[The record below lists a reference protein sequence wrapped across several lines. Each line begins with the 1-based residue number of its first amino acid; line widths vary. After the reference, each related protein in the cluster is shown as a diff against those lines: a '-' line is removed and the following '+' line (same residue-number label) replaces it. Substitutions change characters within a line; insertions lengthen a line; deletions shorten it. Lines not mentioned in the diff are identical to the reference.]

1 MIYHVYINYNRKVGA
16 YERPIFRIE
25 DPDEYV
31 EAVSRDFKASDD
43 LAKSKIADYNLVY
56 AGTFDDNTGEI
67 HFVERNVILNCS
79 LLLSPVH
86 PEEKVEEVKSA

>member
-1 MIYHVYINYNRKVGA
+1 MKYHVYINYNRKVEA
-16 YERPIFRIE
+16 YERPIFRLE

-31 EAVSRDFKASDD
+31 ECVSRDFKASDD

-56 AGTFDDNTGEI
+56 AGTFDDATGEF

-79 LLLSPVH
+79 VLLKPVIN
-86 PEEKVEEVKSA
+86 KQDNKEVTA